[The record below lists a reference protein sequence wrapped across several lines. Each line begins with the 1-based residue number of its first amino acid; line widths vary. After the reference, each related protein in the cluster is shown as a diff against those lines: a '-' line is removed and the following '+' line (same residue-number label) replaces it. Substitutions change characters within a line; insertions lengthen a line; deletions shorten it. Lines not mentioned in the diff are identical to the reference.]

1 MGKENRYRITRS
13 RQIQTLLVFWVVL
26 NLAVKSELV
35 YKPIEYVYSSELDDA
50 GENSL
55 LENNTVF
62 RMLDCSITTRSNCA
76 VAGVNGN

>member
-1 MGKENRYRITRS
+1 
-13 RQIQTLLVFWVVL
+13 
-26 NLAVKSELV
+26 LV